1 MLTSISST
9 KENKFGIIR
18 NLSIRYLMIREKLNI
33 NYNKINNSN
42 YLETSHNERFT
53 SHLISSKDKI
63 ELQNI
68 YSPKY
73 MEIYEKCN
81 NLLKDLDIE
90 FNKLKEE
97 QQKRIVPSFNE
108 AESKLINQNIQ
119 MISDKMTKKLK
130 KCKFLSKE
138 LKTLLA
144 NSDIDDNIK
153 INMYQ
158 NLLNRLAETSR
169 ALQINEELYLQKYQE
184 LNGYDESFFSNNQN
198 NNIINTNNT
207 INNNNYDSIETN
219 QTQNFL
225 SINNTAKK
233 LDVAKERNKEIDI
246 MVNTVNEL
254 KKIFEEVSNMVIFQG
269 TILDRI
275 DYNTYQ
281 SRYHIRRGN
290 RELEETHER
299 LKSGCLRRLNQILIF
314 AIFIM
319 SILIIFKFF

>member
-33 NYNKINNSN
+33 NYNKNSNSN
-42 YLETSHNERFT
+42 YLEISHNERFT
-53 SHLISSKDKI
+53 SHLISSKEKI
-63 ELQNI
+63 ELQNL

-73 MEIYEKCN
+73 MEIYEQSN

-108 AESKLINQNIQ
+108 TESKLINQNIQ

-130 KCKFLSKE
+130 KCKFLAKE

-144 NSDIDDNIK
+144 SSDIDDNIK

-198 NNIINTNNT
+198 NNIINT
-207 INNNNYDSIETN
+207 INNNINNYDSIETN
-219 QTQNFL
+219 QTQNFV
-225 SINNTAKK
+225 SINSTAKK
-233 LDVAKERNKEIDI
+233 LDVAKERNKEIDV

-275 DYNTYQ
+275 NYNTYQ
-281 SRYHIRRGN
+281 SRHHIRRGN

-299 LKSGCLRRLNQILIF
+299 LKSGCIRRLNQILII

>member
-33 NYNKINNSN
+33 NYNKNSNSN

-63 ELQNI
+63 ELQNM

-73 MEIYEKCN
+73 MEIYEQCN

-144 NSDIDDNIK
+144 SSDIDDNIK

-198 NNIINTNNT
+198 NNIINT
-207 INNNNYDSIETN
+207 INNNINNYDSIETN

-225 SINNTAKK
+225 SINSTAKK
-233 LDVAKERNKEIDI
+233 LDVAKERNKEIDV

-281 SRYHIRRGN
+281 SRHHIRRGN

-299 LKSGCLRRLNQILIF
+299 LKSGCIRRLNQILII

>member
-33 NYNKINNSN
+33 NYNKNSNSN

-63 ELQNI
+63 ELQNM

-73 MEIYEKCN
+73 MEIYEQCN

-130 KCKFLSKE
+130 KCKFLAKE

-144 NSDIDDNIK
+144 RSDIDDNIK

-198 NNIINTNNT
+198 NNIINT
-207 INNNNYDSIETN
+207 INNNINNYDSIETN

-225 SINNTAKK
+225 SINSTAKK
-233 LDVAKERNKEIDI
+233 LDVAKERNKEIDV

-275 DYNTYQ
+275 
-281 SRYHIRRGN
+281 SIRTAKSFA
-290 RELEETHER
+290 ETLI
-299 LKSGCLRRLNQILIF
+299 LKALSPLRAKLHPYP
-314 AIFIM
+314 AE
-319 SILIIFKFF
+319 